1 MLAYHRAGSASNYV
15 LRFADAAFAAYKPN
29 RKRLLTYPSDM
40 TPTLPVRFCPAHCSH
55 KKIPSRNTVN
65 IPGPGRINSI
75 SRGTTRIE
83 CMPFNK
89 KTALLSFAC
98 NVCSRNRP
106 TLLST
111 GQLPGVPFTCSSK
124 RRSQSVTPYS
134 CRSLQGKSP
143 VLRLFLFEHNPSTS
157 IFSLQGKIYSF
168 LLFVRKIFRI
178 YRKGQIYLLFF
189 L

>member
-15 LRFADAAFAAYKPN
+15 
-29 RKRLLTYPSDM
+29 
-40 TPTLPVRFCPAHCSH
+40 HCSH

-65 IPGPGRINSI
+65 IPGRDESI
-75 SRGTTRIE
+75 LSPAVPPALSACLSI
-83 CMPFNK
+83 K

-168 LLFVRKIFRI
+168 LSFVRKIFRI

>member
-1 MLAYHRAGSASNYV
+1 MLAYHQAGSASNYV
-15 LRFADAAFAAYKPN
+15 
-29 RKRLLTYPSDM
+29 
-40 TPTLPVRFCPAHCSH
+40 HCSH

-65 IPGPGRINSI
+65 IPGRDESI
-75 SRGTTRIE
+75 LSPAVPPALSACLSIKKLRSSLLHVTYAHGTG
-83 CMPFNK
+83 
-89 KTALLSFAC
+89 LLFF
-98 NVCSRNRP
+98 RP
-106 TLLST
+106 DK
-111 GQLPGVPFTCSSK
+111 LPGVPFTCSSK

>member
-1 MLAYHRAGSASNYV
+1 MFDQLTGRLCFELRSLLAQKN
-15 LRFADAAFAAYKPN
+15 
-29 RKRLLTYPSDM
+29 
-40 TPTLPVRFCPAHCSH
+40 PVSEYCEYSG
-55 KKIPSRNTVN
+55 T
-65 IPGPGRINSI
+65 GRINSI

-134 CRSLQGKSP
+134 CRPL
-143 VLRLFLFEHNPSTS
+143 
-157 IFSLQGKIYSF
+157 KIR
-168 LLFVRKIFRI
+168 V
-178 YRKGQIYLLFF
+178 LFF
-189 L
+189 AFRYSIIVCSSYKLFYARNIAQSFFNCKSFFQTSL

>member
-1 MLAYHRAGSASNYV
+1 MFAYR
-15 LRFADAAFAAYKPN
+15 RQ
-29 RKRLLTYPSDM
+29 
-40 TPTLPVRFCPAHCSH
+40 VRFCPAHYSH
-55 KKIPSRNTVN
+55 KKIPPRNTVN
-65 IPGPGRINSI
+65 IPGRDESI
-75 SRGTTRIE
+75 LSPAVPPALSACLSIKKLRSSLLHVTYAHGTG
-83 CMPFNK
+83 
-89 KTALLSFAC
+89 LLFF
-98 NVCSRNRP
+98 RP
-106 TLLST
+106 DK
-111 GQLPGVPFTCSSK
+111 LPGVPFTCSSK

>member
-1 MLAYHRAGSASNYV
+1 MFARLPGKLCFELRSLLAQKN
-15 LRFADAAFAAYKPN
+15 
-29 RKRLLTYPSDM
+29 
-40 TPTLPVRFCPAHCSH
+40 PVSEYCEYSG
-55 KKIPSRNTVN
+55 T
-65 IPGPGRINSI
+65 GRINSI

-83 CMPFNK
+83 CMSFYK

-143 VLRLFLFEHNPSTS
+143 VLRLFYLS
-157 IFSLQGKIYSF
+157 IILAQ
-168 LLFVRKIFRI
+168 V
-178 YRKGQIYLLFF
+178 FF
-189 L
+189 LCKEKFIVFYHLSEKFSEYTAKARSTFCSSCEV

>member
-1 MLAYHRAGSASNYV
+1 MFARLPGKLCFELRSLLAQKN
-15 LRFADAAFAAYKPN
+15 
-29 RKRLLTYPSDM
+29 
-40 TPTLPVRFCPAHCSH
+40 PVSEYCEYSG
-55 KKIPSRNTVN
+55 T
-65 IPGPGRINSI
+65 GRINSI

-83 CMPFNK
+83 CMSFNK

>member
-1 MLAYHRAGSASNYV
+1 M
-15 LRFADAAFAAYKPN
+15 
-29 RKRLLTYPSDM
+29 
-40 TPTLPVRFCPAHCSH
+40 
-55 KKIPSRNTVN
+55 N
-65 IPGPGRINSI
+65 IPGRDKSI
-75 SRGTTRIE
+75 LSPAVPPALSACLSI
-83 CMPFNK
+83 K
-89 KTALLSFAC
+89 KTALLSLAC

-168 LLFVRKIFRI
+168 FSVCQKNFQNIPQRPDLPSVLPAKYRVRRPHTDHRCSGNKEN
-178 YRKGQIYLLFF
+178 LS
-189 L
+189 

>member
-1 MLAYHRAGSASNYV
+1 M
-15 LRFADAAFAAYKPN
+15 FA
-29 RKRLLTYPSDM
+29 RLVARTKN
-40 TPTLPVRFCPAHCSH
+40 PVSEYCEYSG
-55 KKIPSRNTVN
+55 T
-65 IPGPGRINSI
+65 GRINSI

-83 CMPFNK
+83 CMSFNK

>member
-1 MLAYHRAGSASNYV
+1 M
-15 LRFADAAFAAYKPN
+15 
-29 RKRLLTYPSDM
+29 
-40 TPTLPVRFCPAHCSH
+40 
-55 KKIPSRNTVN
+55 
-65 IPGPGRINSI
+65 PGRLSSLPAQKNRPIPEYCEYSGTGRI
-75 SRGTTRIE
+75 SSFSRGTTRIE
-83 CMPFNK
+83 CMAFLKP
-89 KTALLSFAC
+89 ALLSLAC

-111 GQLPGVPFTCSSK
+111 GQLPGVPFVCSSK

-143 VLRLFLFEHNPSTS
+143 VLRLFLFEFNPSTS

-168 LLFVRKIFRI
+168 LVSGRKIFRI
-178 YRKGQIYLLFF
+178 YRKGQIYILFF